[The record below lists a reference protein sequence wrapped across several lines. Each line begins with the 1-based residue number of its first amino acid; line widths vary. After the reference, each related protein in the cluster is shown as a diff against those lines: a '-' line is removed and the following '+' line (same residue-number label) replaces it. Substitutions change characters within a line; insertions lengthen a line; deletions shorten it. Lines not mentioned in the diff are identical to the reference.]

1 MKIFIVRLFFDNI
14 TFTSFLIVQV
24 KELDDKNNIGND
36 VIGKNLR
43 DRHLL
48 AIVECEDANE
58 NTPISEAASKSFYIH
73 SSKICLSVFCI
84 YYFIVNVSSKTVFC
98 NISKIRIC
106 VTT

>member
-14 TFTSFLIVQV
+14 TFTSLLILQV

-58 NTPISEAASKSFYIH
+58 NTPISEAASKSFYIQIP
-73 SSKICLSVFCI
+73 KFAYLYSVFI
-84 YYFIVNVSSKTVFC
+84 IL
-98 NISKIRIC
+98 
-106 VTT
+106 